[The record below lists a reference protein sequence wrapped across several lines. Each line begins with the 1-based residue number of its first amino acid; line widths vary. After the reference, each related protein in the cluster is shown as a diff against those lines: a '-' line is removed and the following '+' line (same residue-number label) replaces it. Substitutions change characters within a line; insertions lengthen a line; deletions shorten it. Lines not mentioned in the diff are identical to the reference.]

1 MYMKKYCILFICIL
15 FFTLDVCAQSFQ
27 RERVYL
33 QTDKQLYISG
43 ELLWM
48 KLYTTD
54 EKGKLTSFS
63 KIGYV
68 ELLSDSIPEVQVKL
82 DITRGT
88 GVGCIELSPMLSTG
102 YYRLVAYTRN
112 MQNEK
117 DDVFFEKTISII
129 NPYVGD
135 EESIG
140 NVEDTSTKHFGNFS
154 REVINSNMISTD
166 RSLYAYRSKG
176 EIRLKNLP
184 DENISL
190 AVSVA
195 GVDPLSTP
203 EASVVNWKN
212 GLPILETVRQAGN
225 YLPEYEG
232 AIIEG
237 KIINAETGEVKQD
250 EYVNALLSFPGK
262 DIQVFGGQMGENGHV
277 SFFTHQISGKRE
289 VGTVAYTPYGD
300 RFRLDLLSPFVAH
313 AIKPLQPLKI
323 DSGWH
328 DYLEQRNLA
337 VQVVE
342 AYTSD
347 SLSQIRPLPPYF
359 NYKPYKSYVLDEYT
373 RFPRMDEVFI
383 EFILPA
389 RIRKTNNGRVFS
401 TLNERMDGYSLG
413 QTLVLLDN
421 IPVMDHELMAS
432 YNPLLVRKVEV
443 YLGRYLFGG
452 QLFEGMISFS
462 TYNYDYPSITFG
474 EETQLFDFE
483 GTQGYR
489 YFYSPVYEEGNS
501 TRMPD
506 FRHTLLWEPSIESK
520 GQKELVIPFYTSDM
534 PGSYRVTVE
543 GIGVDGSVVS
553 TSCVFEVK

>member
-1 MYMKKYCILFICIL
+1 MKKYGILFICVL
-15 FFTLDVCAQSFQ
+15 FFAVNLSAQSFQ

-33 QTDKQLYISG
+33 QTDKQLYLSG

-63 KIGYV
+63 RIGYV
-68 ELLSDSIPEVQVKL
+68 ELLSDSIPEMQVKL
-82 DITRGT
+82 DINGGT
-88 GVGCIELSPMLSTG
+88 GVGCLELSPMLPTG

-112 MQNEK
+112 MQNEQEE
-117 DDVFFEKTISII
+117 VFFEKTISII
-129 NPYVGD
+129 NPYVGG

-140 NVEDTSTKHFGNFS
+140 NAEDADTKHFGTFS
-154 REVINSNMISTD
+154 REVINRDRISTD
-166 RSLYAYRSKG
+166 RSRYASRSKG

-184 DENISL
+184 EENISL

-212 GLPILETVRQAGN
+212 GLPSLQTVRQAGS

-237 KIINAETGEVKQD
+237 RIIDTQTGEPKQ
-250 EYVNALLSFPGK
+250 EGQYANALLSFPGK
-262 DIQVFGGQMGENGHV
+262 DIQLFGGQVGENGKV
-277 SFFTHQISGKRE
+277 SFFTHQISGKKE
-289 VGTVAYTPYGD
+289 VATIAYSPYD
-300 RFRLDLLSPFVAH
+300 EKFRLDLLSPFALH
-313 AIKPLQPLKI
+313 AVKPLLPLKI
-323 DSGWH
+323 DSGWQ
-328 DYLEQRNLA
+328 DYLEQRSLA

-347 SLSQIRPLPPYF
+347 SLSRVRPLPPYF
-359 NYKPYKSYVLDEYT
+359 NYKPYKTYVLDEYT
-373 RFPRMDEVFI
+373 RFPRMDEIFI

-389 RIRKTNNGRVFS
+389 RIRKTDNGRVFS

-421 IPVMDHELMAS
+421 IPVMNHELMAS

-443 YLGRYLFGG
+443 FLGRYLFGG

-462 TYNYDYPSITFG
+462 TYNYDYPSITLG

-489 YFYSPVYEEGNS
+489 YFYSPVYEDGHS
-501 TRMPD
+501 SRMPD
-506 FRHTLLWEPSIESK
+506 FRHTLLWEPGLESK

-543 GIGVDGSVVS
+543 GIGKEGSVVS
-553 TSCVFEVK
+553 ASCLIEVE